1 MRPTLLQWGALDELV
16 PRAELLTRALAMAQH
31 YAAKPPIA
39 VQMIKRSVNAIE
51 AALDRSLMHM
61 DADQNLLT
69 QSTDDRRTA
78 AATYRTSREAGVQG
92 RLNAPGTGALL
103 H

>member
-1 MRPTLLQWGALDELV
+1 
-16 PRAELLTRALAMAQH
+16 MAQH

-69 QSTDDRRTA
+69 QSTDDRRVA
-78 AATYRTSREAGVQG
+78 LHLSNQRAAGVQG
-92 RLNAPGTGALL
+92 R
-103 H
+103 